1 MFTVNY
7 KTNYCILFVYTTKK
21 VFVMNRKQ
29 KTVLLAGLLIIVASL
44 IVWLIYGGEIFTKTQ
59 VLVEKKDE
67 LFGWTDRQWINKF
80 VWGLDLSLLI
90 SGITIVISAALIFI
104 FRSKKKSS
112 ELS

>member
-1 MFTVNY
+1 
-7 KTNYCILFVYTTKK
+7 
-21 VFVMNRKQ
+21 MNKKQ
-29 KTVLLAGLLIIVASL
+29 KTVLVTGSIVIVASL
-44 IVWLIYGGEIFTKTQ
+44 IVWLAYGGEIFTKTQ

-67 LFGWTDRQWINKF
+67 LFGWTDKQWVNKF

-90 SGITIVISAALIFI
+90 SAITAVISAALLFI

>member
-1 MFTVNY
+1 
-7 KTNYCILFVYTTKK
+7 
-21 VFVMNRKQ
+21 MNKKQ
-29 KTVLLAGLLIIVASL
+29 KTVLVTGSIVVVATL
-44 IVWLIYGGEIFTKTQ
+44 IVWLAYGGEIFTKTQ

-67 LFGWTDRQWINKF
+67 LFGWTDKQWVNKF

-90 SGITIVISAALIFI
+90 SAITAVISAALLFI

>member
-1 MFTVNY
+1 
-7 KTNYCILFVYTTKK
+7 
-21 VFVMNRKQ
+21 MNKKQ
-29 KTVLLAGLLIIVASL
+29 KTVLITASL
-44 IVWLIYGGEIFTKTQ
+44 IVLALLIIWLAYGRETFTKTQ

-67 LFGWTDRQWINKF
+67 LFGWTEKQWVNKF

-90 SGITIVISAALIFI
+90 SIITFVVSAALIFV